1 MRNRLQFS
9 FWGMHLTAD
18 GTFAISVSLLIVII
32 LAVATRL

>member
-18 GTFAISVSLLIVII
+18 GMFAISVSLLIVIVVV
-32 LAVATRL
+32 LASRL